1 MAKQKT
7 LHEKLRELGNN
18 LWWSWQPEVTQIFR
32 DIDPTLWTDVGHNPV
47 LLLEQYPPE
56 TLEKRATEAVLH
68 TRINW
73 AYRRWQEYMQATDT
87 WGATHTGVLGHRPTA
102 YFSAEFGVHESLPI
116 YSGGLGVLA
125 GDHLKSASDLG
136 IPLVSVG
143 LFYGQ
148 GYFQQHLDD
157 NGWQQETYTDLS
169 IGKLPI
175 EPALSSAGKPFLIS
189 VDTRGGKIHARVW
202 KINVGRIPLYLL
214 DTDVPENRDEDRHL
228 TSRLYGGDQRTRIRQ
243 EIILGIGGVRALAAM
258 GINPGVI
265 HMNEGHSAFAGLEVI
280 RQRMKEDT
288 ETLAELMLHAE
299 QFCSKVENAMEDVAP
314 LAEQTE
320 LRLKLGQCKNQL
332 VYLQEFYN
340 AGNLSIESA
349 EVRAIF
355 RQLVTALLWIAFYA
369 RSAIDY
375 KTYRRLVLIEH
386 GFAYLLASR

>member
-1 MAKQKT
+1 MADGLMHARGWNLMAKQKT

-32 DIDPTLWTDVGHNPV
+32 EIDPKLWTECGHNPV
-47 LLLEQYPPE
+47 LLLEQYPPD
-56 TLEKRATEAVLH
+56 TLEKRASEAVLH

-73 AYRRWQEYMQATDT
+73 AYRRWQEYMQAMDT
-87 WGATHTGVLGHRPTA
+87 WGATHAGVLGHRPTA

-148 GYFQQHLDD
+148 GYFQQYLDE

-169 IGKLPI
+169 IAKLPI

-189 VDTRGGKIHARVW
+189 VDTRGGSIHARVW

-280 RQRMKEDT
+280 RQRQ
-288 ETLAELMLHAE
+288 TLAS
-299 QFCSKVENAMEDVAP
+299 FPD
-314 LAEQTE
+314 
-320 LRLKLGQCKNQL
+320 
-332 VYLQEFYN
+332 
-340 AGNLSIESA
+340 
-349 EVRAIF
+349 
-355 RQLVTALLWIAFYA
+355 
-369 RSAIDY
+369 
-375 KTYRRLVLIEH
+375 
-386 GFAYLLASR
+386 